1 MDSPSAPDASASD
14 ASAPAAPPP
23 PPAATASTVEHDRY
37 WLAHVY
43 RPEGARALTLRSLL
57 AGCVIG
63 GVMSFSNLYI
73 GLKTGWGLGASITS
87 AIIAYAFFSTWQRI
101 AGTPHERHFSVL
113 ENNTMQTA
121 ASAAA
126 YMTSAGLV
134 AAIPALYMVS
144 KDAIAKDPKAVPPL
158 YLINEAGAVVFDI
171 ATAIPWLI
179 AICLVGVVA
188 AIPVKRKLINDERL
202 RFPSGVA
209 CAETLRSLH
218 AAGGDGARQA
228 RGLFSGAAFAGLIK
242 AIKDIG
248 PMLGSV
254 KAPSAAVKSVAAAWP
269 TLGDQIAIFGP
280 GLAKWKVALGT
291 DLWTLGA
298 GAIMGMR
305 VTISMMLFAVA
316 AHVVA
321 PPLLLDAGFITC
333 AKLPAGATCSAEHL
347 QYGDFTSWT
356 LWPGVALM
364 VAHSLVGLAL
374 QLPKMLAGLQRTL
387 SSKGQGAGAGAEA
400 VPGLAAVEAPR
411 SWFWGGLLVAGG
423 AAVVMQKALFGIEP
437 HLGALSV
444 ALALGLA
451 FVAARS
457 VAETDINPIGAMGK
471 VTQLVFGGVLPGAVV
486 PNLMTASVTGGAA
499 SQTGDLLTDL
509 KTGYLLGANPRVQV
523 LAQISGIFAG
533 AFFAALAYSVLVN
546 PADLGTPEWPA
557 PAAVVWAKVA
567 ELLGKGLHHM
577 APDKLSAIGWA
588 SLAGGLMA
596 IVEAVAPASVRKWLP
611 SIAGGGVAILVPF
624 VYSLNMFLGAL
635 LAAGLQRVRP
645 VFAATFLVVG
655 ASGLIAGETLMG
667 VALKFVQVLGIQ

>member
-1 MDSPSAPDASASD
+1 MDSPHAHLGAD
-14 ASAPAAPPP
+14 PAAPPP
-23 PPAATASTVEHDRY
+23 PPAADASVLEHDRY

-43 RPEGARALTLRSLL
+43 LPESAQALTLRALL
-57 AGCVIG
+57 AGCAIG

-87 AIIAYAFFSTWQRI
+87 AIIAYALFSSL
-101 AGTPHERHFSVL
+101 ERALGSGRMRRFTFL
-113 ENNTMQTA
+113 ENNTVQTA

-144 KDAIAKDPKAVPPL
+144 KEAIAKDPKAVPPL
-158 YLINEAGAVVFDI
+158 YLVNETGHVVFDVP
-171 ATAIPWLI
+171 TAIPWLI

-209 CAETLRSLH
+209 CAATLRSLH
-218 AAGGDGARQA
+218 AEGGDGARQA
-228 RGLFSGAAFAGLIK
+228 RGLFIGAAIAALIK

-248 PMLGSV
+248 PMLGGV
-254 KAPSAAVKSVAAAWP
+254 KAPGAMTKGLAAAWP
-269 TLGDQIAIFGP
+269 TLGDQVAIFGP

-305 VTISMMLFAVA
+305 VTLSMMLFAFF
-316 AHVVA
+316 AHIVA
-321 PPLLLDAGFITC
+321 PPLLLDAGYITC
-333 AKLPAGATCSAEHL
+333 AKLPAGAVCSPEHL

-374 QLPKMLAGLQRTL
+374 QLPKMLGGLTRTL
-387 SSKGQGAGAGAEA
+387 GGKAAGAEEGVQA
-400 VPGLAAVEAPR
+400 VPGLAAVEVPR
-411 SWFWGGLLVAGG
+411 AWFWGGLLVAGG
-423 AAVVMQKALFGIEP
+423 AAIAMQKSLFGIEP
-437 HLGALSV
+437 IYGALSV

-471 VTQLVFGGVLPGAVV
+471 VTQLVFGGVLPGAIV

-509 KTGYLLGANPRVQV
+509 KTGHLLGANPRVQV
-523 LAQISGIFAG
+523 LAQIAG
-533 AFFAALAYSVLVN
+533 VFIGAVFAAIAYSVLVD
-546 PADLGTPEWPA
+546 PAELGTPEWPA

-567 ELLGKGLHHM
+567 ELLSKGLDHM
-577 APDKLSAIGWA
+577 ASDKLTAIGWA
-588 SLAGGLMA
+588 SLAGSVVA
-596 IVEAVAPASVRKWLP
+596 VVEFVAPPSVRKWLP
-611 SIAGGGVAILVPF
+611 SIGGGAVAVLVPF
-624 VYSLNMFLGAL
+624 VYSFNMFLGAL
-635 LAAGLQRVRP
+635 VAAGLQRVRP
-645 VFAATFLVVG
+645 AFAAAFLVVG

-667 VALKFVQVLGIQ
+667 VALKFVQVFALK